1 MADRDCSSEVSN
13 IIILINNKQGMI
25 MAHLKTLIGTL
36 FLTMALFSTS
46 FVHAKDEK
54 VSKHEGIDITVNINN
69 AGIEELETLLVGIG
83 SSKAK
88 AIVDYRNTNGKFVSI
103 DDLSNVKGIGDR
115 LLEKNRNRIE
125 L

>member
-1 MADRDCSSEVSN
+1 
-13 IIILINNKQGMI
+13 

>member
-1 MADRDCSSEVSN
+1 MSDRDCSSEVSN

>member
-1 MADRDCSSEVSN
+1 MSDRDCSSEVSN

-103 DDLSNVKGIGDR
+103 DDLSNVKGIGNR